1 MSAVVIRLNTPS
13 RIRGIDMKGIQMGAD
28 PLDRGEILDHAGA
41 GFEDAAFGCQRGA
54 GVAVV
59 VDGEVFRC
67 HFLFLSS
74 EE

>member
-1 MSAVVIRLNTPS
+1 MIRLNAPG

-28 PLDRGEILDHAGA
+28 PLDGGEILDHAGA

-59 VDGEVFRC
+59 VDGEILCERC
-67 HFLFLSS
+67 HFLFFFFFF
-74 EE
+74 

>member
-1 MSAVVIRLNTPS
+1 
-13 RIRGIDMKGIQMGAD
+13 MKGIQMGAD
-28 PLDRGEILDHAGA
+28 PLDGGEILDHAGA

-59 VDGEVFRC
+59 VDGEILCERC
-67 HFLFLSS
+67 HFLFLLLSS